1 MQPKHRRQ
9 IPSWV
14 TPARQQCLTFPL
26 VYSCTA
32 ETVPG
37 AVRHGRGYGVSRPY
51 ILYRSAPGTVYWTVR
66 HSKVWGTYTF
76 WACANNACQS
86 RDERSRVT
94 VERPMAV
101 SWSNDE
107 VLRLIHAWGDST
119 IQAQL
124 EGCKWNQDVHDKIA
138 SELLIHLRLR
148 PTPLYLHI
156 LCHQS
161 FLPRFQSAN
170 TLLVHPLNT
179 SDNLPVVASIQPY
192 CSQPVPADPEVHHRP
207 VFTPRN
213 WSHISKH
220 TYTLFTRN
228 LSTNIC
234 SAFTTLQ
241 SLNYLTNQV

>member
-37 AVRHGRGYGVSRPY
+37 AVRHGRGYGVSQPY
-51 ILYRSAPGTVYWTVR
+51 ILYRSALGTVYWTVR
-66 HSKVWGTYTF
+66 HSTGWGTYTF

-138 SELLIHLRLR
+138 SELLIHLRFPNKHTLSLHATSPPTSAQHSPPSRVWTISPTKFNR
-148 PTPLYLHI
+148 PTPI
-156 LCHQS
+156 CFDWPTSCH
-161 FLPRFQSAN
+161 LED
-170 TLLVHPLNT
+170 NT
-179 SDNLPVVASIQPY
+179 S
-192 CSQPVPADPEVHHRP
+192 
-207 VFTPRN
+207 
-213 WSHISKH
+213 
-220 TYTLFTRN
+220 
-228 LSTNIC
+228 
-234 SAFTTLQ
+234 
-241 SLNYLTNQV
+241 